1 MLLDEWHHIV
11 GIAGPSWEGGRMLKD
26 WAMRKLTTMALA
38 SGALI
43 LGYGAT
49 GLAAEIVGTIANPAG
64 APISG
69 ITVSAQNRAGA
80 TVGVSVSDG
89 TGRYAIQGIAPGIYI
104 LMAKG
109 QTAVAY
115 VGDQGIT
122 VDWGIAANSQ
132 IIAAA
137 RKGTA
142 PLIGGKSS
150 MRDLASKQVDAAK
163 GDRSG
168 SAVQSGDC
176 ADDEDDGEEGE
187 DSEIAANV
195 QPRAEGQGRRHC
207 QQTES
212 H

>member
-1 MLLDEWHHIV
+1 MF
-11 GIAGPSWEGGRMLKD
+11 KD
-26 WAMRKLTTMALA
+26 WAMRKLTTMCLA
-38 SGALI
+38 KGALI
-43 LGYGAT
+43 LAYAAT
-49 GLAAEIVGTIANPAG
+49 GLAAEIVGTIVNPAG

-89 TGRYAIQGIAPGIYI
+89 TGKYAIQGIAPGIYI

-142 PLIGGKSS
+142 PLLTSLDGKSS

-168 SAVQSGDC
+168 NAVQRGDC
-176 ADDEDDGEEGE
+176 ADDEDEDDGDEGE

>member
-1 MLLDEWHHIV
+1 MFKGWV
-11 GIAGPSWEGGRMLKD
+11 
-26 WAMRKLTTMALA
+26 MRKLTTMALA

-43 LGYGAT
+43 LAYAAT
-49 GLAAEIVGTIANPAG
+49 GLAAEIVGTIVDLAG

-69 ITVSAQNRAGA
+69 VTVSAQNRAGI
-80 TVGVSVSDG
+80 TVGVSVSDA
-89 TGRYAIQGIAPGIYI
+89 TGKYAIQGIASGIYI

-142 PLIGGKSS
+142 PLLTSFSGRSS
-150 MRDLASKQVDAAK
+150 MRDLASKQVDATK
-163 GDRSG
+163 GDRSAN
-168 SAVQSGDC
+168 AVQRGDC

-195 QPRAEGQGRRHC
+195 QPTAEAQGRRHC

>member
-1 MLLDEWHHIV
+1 VFKE
-11 GIAGPSWEGGRMLKD
+11 
-26 WAMRKLTTMALA
+26 WAMTILTTMALA
-38 SGALI
+38 SGPLI

-49 GLAAEIVGTIANPAG
+49 GSAAEIVGTIMNSAG
-64 APISG
+64 APVSG
-69 ITVSAQNRAGA
+69 ITVSAQNQAGA

-89 TGRYAIQGIAPGIYI
+89 TGKYAIQGIASGIYI

-115 VGDQGIT
+115 VGDQGMT

-137 RKGTA
+137 RTGTA
-142 PLIGGKSS
+142 PLLTSLGGKSS
-150 MRDLASKQVDAAK
+150 MKDLASKQVNAAK

-168 SAVQSGDC
+168 NAVQRGDC
-176 ADDEDDGEEGE
+176 ADDEDEDDGEEGE